1 MTSLLTRQLLTY
13 FIISSMMLQF
23 VVSAADFHLHTL
35 SDDTHS
41 HVHQAADTQVV
52 EVIDYNRPR
61 ELCAVISQPKTTID
75 LYDHHCCHSVS
86 TSVTLSLITT
96 PLLPKQS
103 TVTALYSSAFYIN
116 PVGDSLIRPPIT

>member
-1 MTSLLTRQLLTY
+1 ML
-13 FIISSMMLQF
+13 LQF
-23 VVSAADFHLHTL
+23 VVSAADFHLHTF

-41 HVHQAADTQVV
+41 HVHQASDTHVV
-52 EVIDYNRPR
+52 EAIDYNRTR
-61 ELCAVISQPKTTID
+61 ELCAVISPPKIIID

-86 TSVTLSLITT
+86 TSVTLSLIAT

-103 TVTALYSSAFYIN
+103 TATALYSVDFYIS